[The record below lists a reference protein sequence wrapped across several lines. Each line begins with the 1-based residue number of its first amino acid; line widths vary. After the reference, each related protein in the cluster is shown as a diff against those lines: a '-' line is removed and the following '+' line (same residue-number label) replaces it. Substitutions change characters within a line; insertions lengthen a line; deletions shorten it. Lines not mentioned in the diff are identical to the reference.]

1 VVELNIGQDPV
12 LHQTHADEDQVHP
25 YTDDL
30 LWMWTGMSDY
40 SNLFGGTGI
49 QERQLEVVK
58 RQLEVMEQ
66 RSGPFRLN
74 LTTDDHLCSQLVNI
88 ILSVKI

>member
-1 VVELNIGQDPV
+1 
-12 LHQTHADEDQVHP
+12 
-25 YTDDL
+25 
-30 LWMWTGMSDY
+30 MSDY

>member
-40 SNLFGGTGI
+40 RNANL
-49 QERQLEVVK
+49 RWW
-58 RQLEVMEQ
+58 
-66 RSGPFRLN
+66 N
-74 LTTDDHLCSQLVNI
+74 AN
-88 ILSVKI
+88 